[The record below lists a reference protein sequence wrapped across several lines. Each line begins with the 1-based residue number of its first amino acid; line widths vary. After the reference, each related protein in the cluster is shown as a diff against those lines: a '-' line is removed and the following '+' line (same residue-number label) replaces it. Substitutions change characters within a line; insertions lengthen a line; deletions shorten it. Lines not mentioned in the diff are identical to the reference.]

1 MAGPHRADK
10 LRHVQDGPYCE
21 QRGVGGMSQIGDDS
35 ENVKFIYWDNLTY
48 APPGST
54 DPEKWDAGLGA
65 HLYETYLDHCVEAER
80 LGYAGLSMPEH
91 FGPSSLVTH
100 PNIMLAALAARTKR
114 ARIISG
120 VNLALLHN
128 PLHLAEQF
136 AMIDVLS
143 GGRLEVGLGRRGDR
157 AAFEHAADLVDGVLN
172 EVDHPVPRADLTPA
186 LAPFAQELETARVT
200 VWPRPVQQRVP
211 LWVAAETDGSLATAA
226 RRGWNVFTGLNLD
239 PAAGGMSKVSVE
251 EMVTRLHRYFEIG
264 QENGHELSMSNVA
277 ASCFT
282 VIADTDMEAA
292 ELVRDGFASH
302 VAAAGGHLARLA
314 GASPA
319 DGALETLAKEG
330 DTGVQGVF
338 EAPAD
343 SYLRNPFALV
353 GSVET
358 VKAKLDALVSAGFK
372 RFVLLCGGV
381 GNTHEIGW
389 QSATA
394 MARDVAP
401 GLFSATK
408 SGLDEVAA

>member
-1 MAGPHRADK
+1 
-10 LRHVQDGPYCE
+10 
-21 QRGVGGMSQIGDDS
+21 MSTLGDDS
-35 ENVKFIYWDNLTY
+35 DIVKFVYWDNLTY
-48 APPGST
+48 APPGSR
-54 DPEKWDAGLGA
+54 DPEKWDPWLGA
-65 HLYETYLDHCVEAER
+65 RIYESYLDHCVEAER

-100 PNIMLAALAARTKR
+100 PNIMLAALAARTTK

-157 AAFEHAADLVDGVLN
+157 AAFEHSADLVEGVLN
-172 EVDHPVPRADLTPA
+172 RADHPVAKADLTPA
-186 LAPFAQELETARVT
+186 LAPFAQDIETANVT

-211 LWVAAETDGSLATAA
+211 LWVAAETDGSLAAAA

-239 PAAGGMSKVSVE
+239 PSAGGMSKVGVDD
-251 EMVTRLHRYFEIG
+251 MVARLGRYIEIG
-264 QENGHELSMSNVA
+264 QENGHALSMANIA

-282 VIADTDMEAA
+282 VVADTDQEAA
-292 ELVRDGFASH
+292 EIVRDGFTSHIEAAS
-302 VAAAGGHLARLA
+302 GHLARLA
-314 GASPA
+314 GANPA
-319 DGALETLAKEG
+319 NSSLETLAKEG

-338 EAPAD
+338 EASAD

-358 VKAKLDALVSAGFK
+358 VKAKLDALLSAGFR

-381 GNTHEIGW
+381 GNAHEIGW

-394 MARDVAP
+394 MANDVAP
-401 GLFSATK
+401 DLFAAAKSAPA
-408 SGLDEVAA
+408 EVAA

>member
-1 MAGPHRADK
+1 
-10 LRHVQDGPYCE
+10 
-21 QRGVGGMSQIGDDS
+21 MSEIGDDS
-35 ENVKFIYWDNLTY
+35 EIVKFIYWDNLTY
-48 APPGST
+48 APPGSR

-65 HLYETYLDHCVEAER
+65 QIYESYLDHCVEAER

-100 PNIMLAALAARTKR
+100 PNIMLAALAARTTR
-114 ARIISG
+114 ARIMSG

-172 EVDHPVPRADLTPA
+172 QIDHPVPKADLTPA
-186 LAPFAQELETARVT
+186 LAPFAQDIETARVT
-200 VWPRPVQQRVP
+200 VWPRPVQRRVP

-239 PAAGGMSKVSVE
+239 PSAGGMSKVSVD
-251 EMVTRLHRYFEIG
+251 EMVTRLHRYIEIG
-264 QENGHELSMSNVA
+264 QENGHALSMSNVS

-282 VIADTDMEAA
+282 VIADTDKEAA
-292 ELVRDGFASH
+292 EIVRDGFASH
-302 VAAAGGHLARLA
+302 VEAAGGHLARLA
-314 GASPA
+314 GANLTDSS
-319 DGALETLAKEG
+319 LEMLAKEG

-353 GSVET
+353 GSAET

-381 GNTHEIGW
+381 GNAHEVGW

-394 MARDVAP
+394 MAHDVAP
-401 GLFSATK
+401 ELFSAAK
-408 SGLDEVAA
+408 AGLDETAS

>member
-1 MAGPHRADK
+1 
-10 LRHVQDGPYCE
+10 
-21 QRGVGGMSQIGDDS
+21 MSHIGDDS
-35 ENVKFIYWDNLTY
+35 EIVKFIYWDNLTY
-48 APPGST
+48 APPGSR
-54 DPEKWDAGLGA
+54 DPEKWDPRLGA
-65 HLYETYLDHCVEAER
+65 DIYETYLDHCVEAER

-100 PNIMLAALAARTKR
+100 PNIMLAALAARTTR
-114 ARIISG
+114 ARILSG

-172 EVDHPVPRADLTPA
+172 EIDHPVDKADLTPA
-186 LAPFAQELETARVT
+186 LAPFAQDVETARVT

-239 PAAGGMSKVSVE
+239 PSAGGMTKVDTG
-251 EMVTRLHRYFEIG
+251 EMVARLHRYFEIG
-264 QENGHELSMSNVA
+264 REHGHELSMANVA

-292 ELVRDGFASH
+292 EIMRDGFASH
-302 VAAAGGHLARLA
+302 VEAAGGHLARLA
-314 GASPA
+314 GAGPA
-319 DGALETLAKEG
+319 EGALETLAKEG

-358 VKAKLDALVSAGFK
+358 VRAKLDALLSAGFR

-394 MARDVAP
+394 MAHDVAP
-401 GLFSATK
+401 DLFSAAK
-408 SGLDEVAA
+408 SGPDEVAA